1 MTSKKTDCSIVASVF
16 NEEESVMMFYKFIN
30 SISSFSKVPLQLGI
44 FTGLI
49 FSAISLILIVFSLVM
64 WILEKTIP
72 GYTTLIIF
80 MSAFAGIQ
88 LFVTGLIGQYISYV
102 FDEVKGRPPYIVDEV
117 YGGENE
123 KNN

>member
-1 MTSKKTDCSIVASVF
+1 
-16 NEEESVMMFYKFIN
+16 
-30 SISSFSKVPLQLGI
+30 
-44 FTGLI
+44 
-49 FSAISLILIVFSLVM
+49 
-64 WILEKTIP
+64 
-72 GYTTLIIF
+72 